1 MKISELKDKQG
12 HVDINLKIIWDKS
25 QPEEKFGKK
34 IKAVI
39 VADADSV
46 EGDPTAY
53 LDLYNEDI
61 ELYKHG
67 DKIRVTDAYSK
78 LIQNNK
84 EEKQYR
90 LTNVK
95 SIELIESGNN
105 KKNGM

>member
-12 HVDINLKIIWDKS
+12 RVNLDLKIIWDKS
-25 QPEEKFGKK
+25 QAEEKFGKK
-34 IKAVI
+34 IKTVI
-39 VADADSV
+39 VADAESKQ
-46 EGDPTAY
+46 GDPTAY

-84 EEKQYR
+84 GQFRIVNASRIEK
-90 LTNVK
+90 L
-95 SIELIESGNN
+95 ES
-105 KKNGM
+105 